1 MCICSGSWDQ
11 RQNPD
16 PYHGHPLRGW
26 HAGYSPG
33 VCQKLWQVTV
43 HTHLC
48 KYLPHVFYVIK
59 WPHSHMDDLK
69 ATSAHDFYETKVYI
83 SCWCAFLFYF
93 FTGRHIRR
101 LQETPPEV
109 LRWQRLK
116 RKRCLLHY
124 RHVIFYK
131 YQFPASFICTIHK
144 PQSCMPCQ
152 CSQCNVYLVLRI
164 LHMFF
169 SVCSKGFIFFLLWYL
184 GWIFELNIDGH
195 SIDLLDNTYS
205 ILQLYIFKIFYFT
218 CANISRYLMISGM
231 FISYS

>member
-1 MCICSGSWDQ
+1 MLMCFFI
-11 RQNPD
+11 
-16 PYHGHPLRGW
+16 
-26 HAGYSPG
+26 
-33 VCQKLWQVTV
+33 
-43 HTHLC
+43 
-48 KYLPHVFYVIK
+48 
-59 WPHSHMDDLK
+59 
-69 ATSAHDFYETKVYI
+69 
-83 SCWCAFLFYF
+83 YF